1 MTNITKLE
9 HARHL
14 KRAGLPL
21 TTSLEQRT
29 FSREYSR
36 RWFAMLNANADSVA
50 LLIEYSQGDCSRQ
63 AWRKTERSLKKFVAA
78 AYRFAAYSKI
88 ADEGERAVI
97 AAFLEQK
104 LGPVFDRWQTICASL
119 DAGEP
124 VEVDARALLVV
135 EGEAA

>member
-1 MTNITKLE
+1 MADITKLE

-29 FSREYSR
+29 FSHEYSR

-50 LLIEYSQGDCSRQ
+50 LLIEYSRGDCSRQ

-97 AAFLEQK
+97 AAFLERR
-104 LGPVFDRWQTICASL
+104 LGPVFDRWQTVCASL
-119 DAGEP
+119 DAGAP
-124 VEVDARALLVV
+124 IDVDPRTLLVV
-135 EGEAA
+135 EDAA